1 MRTIINFTPTQE
13 LLNNF
18 DKKLLKLDFEPTP
31 KNINTYDEILS
42 FYELSSIMKLR
53 LKWEKQGIELVFN
66 EDGTDIIIDNE
77 KELLINKKTQNQL
90 NKDITKYFNDLNK
103 NTKAFN
109 NYINKYKKTAG
120 KSKKSKKSKIKE

>member
-1 MRTIINFTPTQE
+1 M
-13 LLNNF
+13 
-18 DKKLLKLDFEPTP
+18 
-31 KNINTYDEILS
+31 YVLS
-42 FYELSSIMKLR
+42 FNTLYIVK
-53 LKWEKQGIELVFN
+53 
-66 EDGTDIIIDNE
+66 
-77 KELLINKKTQNQL
+77 LLINKKTQNQL